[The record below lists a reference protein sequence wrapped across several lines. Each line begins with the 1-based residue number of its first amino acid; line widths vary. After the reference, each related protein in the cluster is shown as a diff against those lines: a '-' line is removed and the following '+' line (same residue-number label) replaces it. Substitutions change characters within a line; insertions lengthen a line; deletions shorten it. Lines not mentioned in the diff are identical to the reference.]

1 MYSTGCAGQ
10 GHRGESLAFPHR
22 SRVYGGTTVHDTGSY
37 GIALFRGDQRTG
49 LRERV
54 RDAGLEAHCRE
65 VETDLDRDELFVPG
79 AGVVRSIEEFEE
91 LFEDV

>member
-1 MYSTGCAGQ
+1 MYETST
-10 GHRGESLAFPHR
+10 
-22 SRVYGGTTVHDTGSY
+22 Y
-37 GIALFRGDQRTG
+37 GIALLRGDQRTG

-54 RDAGLEAHCRE
+54 REEGLEAHCRE

-91 LFEDV
+91 LFGDV